1 MEQNL
6 KKACIL
12 EQNHVGSR
20 IHLCQPT
27 SSLEKFKHRQSRFHI
42 SSISYSS
49 LLLISI
55 FSMTFTK
62 EIKLHHSPVTPQF
75 TTQIQFHLK
84 KGYWTKNC
92 LKVID
97 KKAIKPGEKITGGS
111 YFDDFIVFSDY
122 YGNASFLILS
132 VWFMILP
139 PPATTT
145 ISAAA
150 GQKRHAAHLSTFEFG
165 GQIFE
170 LWRHIW

>member
-1 MEQNL
+1 MLVAGFIFVNPQ
-6 KKACIL
+6 A
-12 EQNHVGSR
+12 HWR
-20 IHLCQPT
+20 
-27 SSLEKFKHRQSRFHI
+27 SLNIASLGFHI

-75 TTQIQFHLK
+75 TTEIHFHLK
-84 KGYWTKNC
+84 KGSWTKNC
-92 LKVID
+92 LKFID

-150 GQKRHAAHLSTFEFG
+150 GQKRHAAAPAAAA
-165 GQIFE
+165 
-170 LWRHIW
+170 